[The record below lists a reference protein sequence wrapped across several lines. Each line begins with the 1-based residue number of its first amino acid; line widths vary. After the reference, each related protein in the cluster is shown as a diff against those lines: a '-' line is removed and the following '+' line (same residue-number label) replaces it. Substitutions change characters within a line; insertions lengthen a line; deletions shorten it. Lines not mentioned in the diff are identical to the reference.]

1 VTLKIVVFRTA
12 ANHDVR
18 EAANYYADTVDAD
31 SAFRFSRA
39 VNATTADIAN
49 SPKLGSPRYAELANL
64 PGLRNRKL
72 RRFPQMVFY
81 MEYDD
86 HIEIVRVLH
95 AARDIPAWLSEP
107 EDGD

>member
-1 VTLKIVVFRTA
+1 VKSKIVVFRLA
-12 ANHDVR
+12 ADHDVR
-18 EAANYYADTVDAD
+18 EAANYYTDTVDAD
-31 SAFRFSRA
+31 TAFRFARA
-39 VNATTADIAN
+39 VNAVTDDISA

-72 RRFPQMVFY
+72 RRFPEMIFY

-95 AARDIPAWLSEP
+95 SARDIPSSLLETEA
-107 EDGD
+107 